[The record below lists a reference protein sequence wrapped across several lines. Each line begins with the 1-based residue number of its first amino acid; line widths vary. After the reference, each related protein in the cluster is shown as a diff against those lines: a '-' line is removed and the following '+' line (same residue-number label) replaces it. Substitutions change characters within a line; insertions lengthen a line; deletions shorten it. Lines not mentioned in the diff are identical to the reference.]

1 MKFKE
6 GIKRQERINARVR
19 FIEGDMTPTEL
30 AAWKLQ
36 VTLNPSPSPSPNP
49 NPNPNPNLNPDPNP
63 NPNQVVLRLSLG
75 EGGAVCAALEAHALP
90 GLPATA
96 RTLTEEER
104 DMVKKAD
111 ALARVRSA
119 RPRNLLTYGLP
130 MTPTILGPL
139 GPPSYLLK

>member
-1 MKFKE
+1 MASLWE
-6 GIKRQERINARVR
+6 
-19 FIEGDMTPTEL
+19 
-30 AAWKLQ
+30 AAWASQ
-36 VTLNPSPSPSPNP
+36 CTARSGPSPNP
-49 NPNPNPNLNPDPNP
+49 NPNPTPNLNPDPNP
-63 NPNQVVLRLSLG
+63 DPNQVVLRLSLG
-75 EGGAVCAALEAHALP
+75 QGGAVCAALEAHALP
-90 GLPATA
+90 GLAAAA

-119 RPRNLLTYGLP
+119 RPRNLLTYWLP